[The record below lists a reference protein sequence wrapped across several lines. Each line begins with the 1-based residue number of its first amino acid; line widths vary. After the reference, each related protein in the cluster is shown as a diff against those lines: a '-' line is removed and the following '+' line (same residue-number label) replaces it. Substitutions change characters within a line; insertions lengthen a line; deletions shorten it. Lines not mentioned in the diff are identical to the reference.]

1 MTRALLTGFD
11 PFGEWASNPS
21 WDALVRAD
29 QLGLFGDTQVE
40 LARAPVTWDGAFEA
54 LERAVADNPP
64 DFAISFGLHGGMKG
78 RGADVIYVETTARNR
93 DGAPKPD
100 NAGIQRAALPIEPG
114 APETLASGLPTTSIV
129 DALLAEGFNAEA
141 SEDAGA
147 YLCNH
152 LFYRGALAFGG
163 RFPYGFVHV
172 PPVESLGGSL
182 TLDRLAAG
190 VAVVVRAT
198 AHGLAKGTELT

>member
-29 QLGLFGDTQVE
+29 QLGLFGDLQVE
-40 LARAPVTWDGAFEA
+40 LVRAPVTWDGAFEA
-54 LERAVADNPP
+54 LESAVANTAP

-100 NAGIQRAALPIEPG
+100 NAGIQRAALPIDADGPD
-114 APETLASGLPTTSIV
+114 TLPTGLPTARIV
-129 DALLAEGFNAEA
+129 KALLADGFSAEP
-141 SEDAGA
+141 SGDAGA

-152 LFYRGALAFGG
+152 LFYRGALSFGG

-182 TLDRLAAG
+182 TLDRLAAA
-190 VAVVVRAT
+190 VALIARYT
-198 AHGLAKGTELT
+198 AEQASS